1 MTKAFT
7 AKGITAGS
15 LALAIAAV
23 ASIASAQEPASK
35 PFPIRGYHQHI
46 FPSRQPMGVF
56 HQRLDTLRKHG
67 YNMVVFGN
75 GTPGDS
81 TITMRED
88 GTVTPNGCSTED
100 LRKLVQRAV
109 DLGLEPVFEMKFI
122 GKQLP
127 LLRAVIAQ
135 HPGLVIDPKNRATV
149 LDATYRMPDG
159 REAYPATALALVD
172 YLLGLYPKDHPA
184 RYFFFGIDEFSSED
198 MAKLAQ
204 KLDLTPARAFAH
216 CLNLGTDHVL
226 AKGVTPLVWGDTML
240 SPTLGTKD
248 HGLTIPGYQPDSR
261 LTTKPGG
268 AYHAVYGKGGDHA
281 LHTMVSSLRDRDKI
295 IVVDWHYSPSPSGE
309 FPSVDYFQR
318 IGFKDVWGAPWHN
331 ATNIR
336 QFAQYAAKRGA
347 GGMVATAWHDAYLPE
362 SRLLLHFII
371 GTSAAYFRNP
381 AISPPAAGP
390 AEFAISGRDPRSR
403 DDGKGTGCIVR
414 GDGSLEFLAQA
425 TEPITPTDG
434 RLLVTAAS
442 RRGNPVEARLSC
454 DATERTLRGAFTLPE
469 TSRTEQYQV
478 RFCYTD
484 AATGYVYLKQDV
496 QGFVVSDSP
505 PTRPTVADASVL
517 LVGDFSDLDAA
528 GLKDMTW
535 LGGACAGP
543 LGWAKPRKGPAT
555 PRPGGLDTQWF
566 DRVWFLP
573 SDYLNRAL
581 CQGVRIHIEAK
592 MTGEFSGNSH
602 CALFTKGSFHTGF
615 RVLIGRDRH
624 LLFQFAGLDPKS
636 GGPLWV
642 NTPPR
647 AVPLDRWTSIDLL
660 YRPPTEGQ
668 PGEAEIT
675 IDGQRL
681 AAKPAPK
688 PMPVSTAV
696 VGIGCEFR
704 TPTNGPFGKLRPNFP
719 GLIRKVSLR
728 ALEAPGTQGD

>member
-7 AKGITAGS
+7 VGP
-15 LALAIAAV
+15 LALAIAAI
-23 ASIASAQEPASK
+23 ASIASAQAPAAK

-46 FPSRQPMGVF
+46 FPDRQPMRVF
-56 HQRLDTLRKHG
+56 HQRLETLKKRG
-67 YNMVVFGN
+67 YNLVVFGC
-75 GTPGDS
+75 GTPSSS

-88 GTVTPNGCSTED
+88 GTVAPNGCSTED

-159 REAYPATALALVD
+159 RDAYPATALALVD
-172 YLLGLYPKDHPA
+172 CLLGLYPKAHPA
-184 RYFFFGIDEFSSED
+184 KYFFLGIDEFSSDD

-204 KLDLTPARAFAH
+204 KLGLAPAQTFAH

-281 LHTMVSSLRDRDKI
+281 LHTMVNFLRDRDKI
-295 IVVDWHYSPSPSGE
+295 IVVDWHYAPSPSGE
-309 FPSVDYFQR
+309 FPSMDYFQR
-318 IGFKDVWGAPWHN
+318 VGFKDVWGAPWHN

-336 QFAQYAAKRGA
+336 QFAQYAAQRGA
-347 GGMVATAWHDAYLPE
+347 GGMVATAWHDAYIPE
-362 SRLLLHFII
+362 SRLLLQFII
-371 GTSAAYFRNP
+371 GTSAAYLHNP
-381 AISPPAAGP
+381 AISPPGAGP
-390 AEFAISGRDPRSR
+390 AKFTISGRDSRSR
-403 DDGKGTGCIVR
+403 DDGKGTGFIVR
-414 GDGSLEFLAQA
+414 GDRSLEFLAQA
-425 TEPITPTDG
+425 TESITPVDG
-434 RLLVTAAS
+434 RLLVAAAS
-442 RRGNPVEARLSC
+442 RRGEPIEVPLSC
-454 DATERTLRGAFTLPE
+454 DAAERTLRGAFTLPE
-469 TSRTEQYQV
+469 TSRAEQYQV

-496 QGFVVSDSP
+496 QGFVVSDRP
-505 PTRPTVADASVL
+505 PARPTVADTSVL
-517 LVGDFSDLDAA
+517 LAGDFSGLDAA
-528 GLKDMTW
+528 SLKGMTW
-535 LGGACAGP
+535 LGGTCAGP
-543 LGWAKPRKGPAT
+543 LGWAKPRKGPTT
-555 PRPGGLDTQWF
+555 PQPGGLDTQWF

-573 SDYLNRAL
+573 SDYLSRAL
-581 CQGVRIHIEAK
+581 CQGMGIHIEAK
-592 MTGEFSGNSH
+592 VTGEFNGNSH

-624 LLFQFAGLDPKS
+624 LLFQFAGLDPGS

-642 NTPPR
+642 STPPR
-647 AVPLDRWTSIDLL
+647 SVPLNRWTSIDLL
-660 YRPPTEGQ
+660 YRPPTEDQ
-668 PGEAEIT
+668 PGQATIT

-681 AAKPAPK
+681 AAKPVPE
-688 PMPVSTAV
+688 PMLVSTAV
-696 VGIGCEFR
+696 LGIGCEFR
-704 TPTNGPFGKLRPNFP
+704 QPTNGPFGKLRPNFP
-719 GLIRKVSLR
+719 GLIRKMSLR
-728 ALEAPGTQGD
+728 TLEAPGTQGD